1 MITSFPNLAL
11 SVEDIY
17 WMGNEQDGYLVSIR
31 WCAIGAHK
39 GNGSFGAPTGKECYI
54 WGITQWLIENNKIKK
69 EWTAFN
75 EFGILMQLL
84 GDSK

>member
-1 MITSFPNLAL
+1 LFEG
-11 SVEDIY
+11 V
-17 WMGNEQDGYLVSIR
+17 
-31 WCAIGAHK
+31 
-39 GNGSFGAPTGKECYI
+39 
-54 WGITQWLIENNKIKK
+54 TQWLIENNKIKK